1 MFVVHFLYGLERKN
15 MPQVPVKSVLQQ
27 PQGTTTQRVPL
38 SGMQKFYKNFSVS
51 NQDSLGHQKKSR
63 GFSALKK
70 KAEKTP
76 ESADVGGL
84 TIKINQSAVQK
95 FLSHI
100 SVVHVAAK
108 EKAHKIVKKDKDYD
122 KHIYENIELKDK
134 HEATKLPGK
143 KVSRNSASLDRPDGK
158 NVLIIKVED
167 NCEKI
172 VKTSGSLSAQND
184 AKLSKALETFDKILS
199 EFSNSPGN
207 SIPFIP
213 PKLQKAKTC
222 SIIESRCILKKSISD
237 SKSFKD
243 SDSDSGHRPLDKTKS
258 LWNLNDMEE
267 MQLNSK
273 IPTFA
278 PFPTSALLGK
288 NSSKYNT
295 YTISAK
301 GLEKAGSVGDG
312 AAKPC
317 DLAKLDVKT
326 RILKKTL
333 SNLPVSPVVPA
344 IGKSKKSERRVSDP
358 HKKTKTPRPNGNI
371 AKPASLVKSKTSDN
385 IDLTRAKVHKAKSVC
400 DLNKA
405 PLSNK
410 PLSKTKSSTSLS
422 GSSSKIP
429 VVRGQAAPQSR
440 FSSTRALFVSTPGD
454 LPSVDHSK
462 DSGSGQAPKPTKE
475 ETGHKLVKKTAPDTK
490 SKSAEKNGNVNLIHR
505 NSNEFN
511 EIYKVR
517 ARIQQKKQVNSG
529 ALAVEKKLLKSESVI
544 EDAPLSPVK
553 SIISKIEMQR
563 AKESR
568 PEIVQLSTS
577 KILQPSQN
585 NNVPCVTNVNLNN
598 NLTSPSKTKV
608 KTAEK
613 ITVHSLDDPQVALDR
628 FSDENI
634 IIKPLVSNSE
644 DKIYEGHSDC
654 SDDSGHVSNESEHL
668 LDKSPEYGEKF
679 DFKIVEEMRLSEEVK
694 MVKKSEISKHVVD
707 NCGGNE
713 NIEKTSGNKP
723 DLIPDVMVQVEG
735 VKRPVMCQVL
745 PYKVGDKPFCV
756 VPVPAERRLQAN
768 KNPETK
774 VLLY

>member
-1 MFVVHFLYGLERKN
+1 
-15 MPQVPVKSVLQQ
+15 MPQATVKSVLQQ
-27 PQGTTTQRVPL
+27 QQGATTPRVPL

-51 NQDSLGHQKKSR
+51 NQDSPGHQKKSR

-76 ESADVGGL
+76 DPTEDGGL

-143 KVSRNSASLDRPDGK
+143 KVSRNSVSVDRPDGK

-167 NCEKI
+167 NREKI
-172 VKTSGSLSAQND
+172 VKTGGSLSAQND

-199 EFSNSPGN
+199 EFSSSPGN
-207 SIPFIP
+207 SIPFVP

-301 GLEKAGSVGDG
+301 GVEKAESVGES
-312 AAKPC
+312 AAKTC

-344 IGKSKKSERRVSDP
+344 TGKSKKSERRVSDP
-358 HKKTKTPRPNGNI
+358 HKKAKTPRPNGNI

-429 VVRGQAAPQSR
+429 VVRGQGAPHSR
-440 FSSTRALFVSTPGD
+440 FSSTRALFISTPGD
-454 LPSVDHSK
+454 LTSLDHSK
-462 DSGSGQAPKPTKE
+462 DSGSGQVPKPPQE
-475 ETGHKLVKKTAPDTK
+475 ENGHKSVKKTAPDTK
-490 SKSAEKNGNVNLIHR
+490 SKSADKKGNVNLIHR

-517 ARIQQKKQVNSG
+517 ARIQQKKQINSG
-529 ALAVEKKLLKSESVI
+529 VTAVEKKLLKIESVI
-544 EDAPLSPVK
+544 EDSPLSPVK

-563 AKESR
+563 VKESR
-568 PEIVQLSTS
+568 PEIVQLSNS

-585 NNVPCVTNVNLNN
+585 NNLPCVTNVNLNS
-598 NLTSPSKTKV
+598 NLTLPLKRKV
-608 KTAEK
+608 KTAEI
-613 ITVHSLDDPQVALDR
+613 ITARSLDDPQVELDH
-628 FSDENI
+628 FSNENI
-634 IIKPLVSNSE
+634 INKPLATSSE
-644 DKIYEGHSDC
+644 DKTYEGHSDC
-654 SDDSGHVSNESEHL
+654 SDDSGHVSNESEPL

-679 DFKIVEEMRLSEEVK
+679 DFKIMEDNMRLSDEVLA
-694 MVKKSEISKHVVD
+694 KKSEVSKHV
-707 NCGGNE
+707 GGSNE
-713 NIEKTSGNKP
+713 SNEKTSGNKP
-723 DLIPDVMVQVEG
+723 DLIPDVMAQVEV
-735 VKRPVMCQVL
+735 VKRSVMCQVL

-756 VPVPAERRLQAN
+756 VPVPAERRLQSN

-774 VLLY
+774 VLFY